1 MKTVACKRCGKG
13 FDVPDSNMSQVCP
26 ACHNDRKRSYMR
38 EYMRAKKLDSRTPF
52 NRSCHDC
59 GKPTNDYRCETCLG
73 KWRARNDVPICGG
86 DEVEWVEVPC

>member
-1 MKTVACKRCGKG
+1 MIEVSCIYCG
-13 FDVPDSNMSQVCP
+13 QVFEAKDTRSKVCAKCGRERNYVYVEKP
-26 ACHNDRKRSYMR
+26 IITRK
-38 EYMRAKKLDSRTPF
+38 
-52 NRSCHDC
+52 CHDC